1 MASSRRR
8 SVTGL
13 IILNA
18 ALLVALGAVT
28 LAPRANAQARVRST
42 YTMVAGAVN
51 GQTPAAVYI
60 VDESGQELVG
70 VTWDDNRRQLVGMG
84 FRNLAADAG
93 EIGRTRN

>member
-1 MASSRRR
+1 MSPSRRR

-18 ALLVALGAVT
+18 ALLLALGAVT
-28 LAPRANAQARVRST
+28 LAPRASAQARVRAS
-42 YTMVAGAVN
+42 YTMAAGAVN
-51 GQTPAAVYI
+51 GQTAQVLYI
-60 VDESGQELVG
+60 VDESAQELVA

-93 EIGRTRN
+93 EVGRTRN